1 MLASLVTLLSSPA
14 LESRNPRSPLAAALH
29 RHTATVTF
37 TPEGIIRQASPA
49 FLSVLG
55 YQASEV
61 LGRHHRMFCDPETV
75 NGREY
80 GEFWAALARG
90 EHRAGTFRRLDKRGR
105 EVWIEATY
113 LPVMNRSGK
122 HVDHVIKIASDV
134 TEQHQAAMSREALV
148 EALGQSM
155 AVIEFTPEG
164 VVLDA
169 NPNFLAATG
178 YEREQVL
185 GQHHRL
191 FCHEAFYEQNP
202 DFWQR
207 LAQGEFRQ
215 GKFERIT
222 AFGEP
227 LWLEAT
233 YNPVF
238 DADGRVVRVVKFATD
253 VTADVQAA
261 EATRAA
267 VVSARETS
275 ARTEQITASGMAQL
289 QDIVRECMSSVD
301 EMGSAREAVQ
311 ALVAQAERING
322 ITSEIARIA
331 EQTNLLSL
339 NATIEAAH
347 AGEHGRGFAVVAGE
361 VRQLAHRASE
371 SVGRIDDVLADN
383 AAMVAQ
389 ASEQMQSAVAKSQ
402 QIHAH
407 VTDIE
412 RLVGE
417 IRRGASDVTSSV
429 DRLIADQAPDA

>member
-1 MLASLVTLLSSPA
+1 MLSSFVSLLMSPS
-14 LESRNPRSPLAAALH
+14 LESRRPQSPLASALH

-37 TPEGIIRQASPA
+37 TPEGVIRQASQG
-49 FLSVLG
+49 FLSILG

-61 LGRHHRMFCDPETV
+61 LGRHHRMFCDARTV
-75 NGREY
+75 EGAEY
-80 GEFWAALARG
+80 RAFWMALARG
-90 EHRAGTFRRLDKRGR
+90 EHRDGTFRRLDKRGR

-113 LPVMNRSGK
+113 LPVMNRSGSR
-122 HVDHVIKIASDV
+122 VDHVIKIASDV
-134 TEQHQAAMSREALV
+134 TEKHRESLSRMAMV
-148 EALGQSM
+148 EALGRSM

-164 VVLDA
+164 EILDA
-169 NPNFLAATG
+169 NANFLAATG
-178 YEREQVL
+178 YEREQIV

-191 FCHEAFYEQNP
+191 FCREDFYEQNP
-202 DFWQR
+202 YFWQR

-215 GKFERIT
+215 GKFERVT
-222 AFGEP
+222 ASGEP

-233 YNPVF
+233 YNPVI

-253 VTADVQAA
+253 VTRDVQAA

-275 ARTEQITASGMAQL
+275 AETEQITASGMAQL
-289 QDIVRECMSSVD
+289 EDIVRECMASVD
-301 EMGSAREAVQ
+301 EMERAREAVQ
-311 ALVAQAERING
+311 ALVAQAENING

-361 VRQLAHRASE
+361 VRQLAHRAGE
-371 SVGRIDDVLADN
+371 SVRRIDAVLADN
-383 AAMVAQ
+383 DTMVTQ

-407 VTDIE
+407 VKDVE
-412 RLVGE
+412 RRVCD
-417 IRRGASDVTSSV
+417 IRRGATSVTNSV
-429 DRLIADQAPDA
+429 DRLIAEQVRDA